1 MLSQNIER
9 KRSWLV
15 PFSFLLIASL
25 RTIFVV
31 WLLLVW
37 ERVLCQRPC
46 REVAEKWDFS
56 TAKLILGEKNS
67 QSLSTESRKKNS
79 QVLPTGK
86 QTQSTGKMNKNGQI
100 LFKKND
106 SSSMERALHH
116 LRAGLGK
123 DHGAKPS
130 IFSQLWGC
138 NPITCP
144 NPTQAPHSLMGS
156 SWNSS
161 ASTNYCPKTLNSIY

>member
-9 KRSWLV
+9 KRSWSV

-56 TAKLILGEKNS
+56 TAKLILGEKKFPKSFN
-67 QSLSTESRKKNS
+67 RKS
-79 QVLPTGK
+79 
-86 QTQSTGKMNKNGQI
+86 
-100 LFKKND
+100 KK
-106 SSSMERALHH
+106 
-116 LRAGLGK
+116 K
-123 DHGAKPS
+123 FPS
-130 IFSQLWGC
+130 VANWEADTKHWQDEQKWSDFVQ
-138 NPITCP
+138 
-144 NPTQAPHSLMGS
+144 
-156 SWNSS
+156 
-161 ASTNYCPKTLNSIY
+161 KE

>member
-9 KRSWLV
+9 KRSWSV

-56 TAKLILGEKNS
+56 TAKLILGEKKIPKVF
-67 QSLSTESRKKNS
+67 QQKVEKKIPKCCQLGSRHK
-79 QVLPTGK
+79 
-86 QTQSTGKMNKNGQI
+86 
-100 LFKKND
+100 
-106 SSSMERALHH
+106 ALA
-116 LRAGLGK
+116 R
-123 DHGAKPS
+123 
-130 IFSQLWGC
+130 
-138 NPITCP
+138 
-144 NPTQAPHSLMGS
+144 
-156 SWNSS
+156 
-161 ASTNYCPKTLNSIY
+161 